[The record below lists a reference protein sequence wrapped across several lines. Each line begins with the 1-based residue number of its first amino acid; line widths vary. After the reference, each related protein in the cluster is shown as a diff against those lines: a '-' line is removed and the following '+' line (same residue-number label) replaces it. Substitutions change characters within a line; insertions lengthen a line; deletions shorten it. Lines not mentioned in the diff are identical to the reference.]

1 MQEIDLSRFTI
12 AHQRDFENAFSEI
25 TNGRKHS
32 HWMWYIFPQIYG
44 LGRSSISQ
52 YYAIRSL
59 DEAQLFLADPYLG
72 SNLKSICEALLKLES
87 TNATEIF
94 GKPDDKKLKSS
105 MTLFSRAADGNHVFD
120 KVLKRFFNGEP
131 DYRTLKIL
139 EIQQ

>member
-52 YYAIRSL
+52 YYAIRS
-59 DEAQLFLADPYLG
+59 
-72 SNLKSICEALLKLES
+72 
-87 TNATEIF
+87 F
-94 GKPDDKKLKSS
+94 G
-105 MTLFSRAADGNHVFD
+105 
-120 KVLKRFFNGEP
+120 
-131 DYRTLKIL
+131 
-139 EIQQ
+139 

>member
-25 TNGRKHS
+25 TKGRKHS

-72 SNLKSICEALLKLES
+72 SNLKSICEALLK
-87 TNATEIF
+87 
-94 GKPDDKKLKSS
+94 
-105 MTLFSRAADGNHVFD
+105 
-120 KVLKRFFNGEP
+120 
-131 DYRTLKIL
+131 
-139 EIQQ
+139 